1 MYEKKL
7 KVIAE
12 EALMTFAEIADNAK
26 QQLTS
31 VVSCSTDSFA
41 TGNTLTGGRAY
52 QNLNNIGQK
61 NREGWEALQREP
73 AIARLLLEN
82 EEGQRRV
89 VYIARKSSLSLP
101 SGTQFASYGS
111 PIGRL
116 AELPVGDEA
125 SVTLQGRQQVFFLI
139 EKTNLRPEI
148 SDGGWDSI
156 HSQYRNVDGDVFSI
170 DSLRALLCTA
180 DFDAGDEL
188 DRLLEQSAIGNG
200 VHAGIRHQ
208 IRTAMGLRDQ
218 PILDHFQGEIFRLP
232 LDSQLIILGPP
243 GTGKTT
249 TLIKRLG
256 QKLDIENLD
265 ENERRLINITNKNI
279 AHENSWLMFTPSELL
294 RHYLKEAFSRE
305 QIPASDARIKT
316 WIVYRNDIARNT
328 LGILRTPNGGKFI
341 LKSQMDNLSEAVVFD
356 PRVWYQSFSD
366 FHDQRLRKQ
375 LKEGAII
382 IGQSTF
388 DSDLLIIQGLL
399 RMVDD
404 LADRE
409 LINVYRDLAGQENE
423 IKRLL
428 DESKEVT
435 DQLLK
440 KERNQIFNRDKT
452 IFDRLSKFLVQLQQD
467 DTTDDEPDE
476 EAEFDDD
483 DTETTVAQSS
493 GGIPSAVAI
502 KAYLGALRSLARS
515 IYRKR
520 SLPKNSR
527 SAKVVGWLGDALPTG
542 EVLLEIGQRISY
554 QNGLRRFVNASKRY
568 VAEVPN
574 SYRLFRKSLSDVT
587 DFYVEVSANPL
598 HLSCTELDAVV
609 LLMLRNSRDLLSQSF
624 VTKELEAARYES
636 LRSVASLFRNQ
647 IMVDEATDFSML
659 QLACMESLTTLKGCS
674 FFACG
679 DFNQR
684 ITDTGIRN
692 TEQIAWVSPR
702 ISAKK
707 INLVYRQS
715 RILNTFAGDLLKLLD
730 GDLNTLGELPT
741 ESTHEGVKPV
751 LLENAGEEEVA
762 QWIAKRIHEVE
773 RAVGKMPT
781 VAVLVN
787 SEADVKPMANS
798 LTACLEVVSLK
809 AVACEEGK
817 ALGED
822 GDVRVFDIEHIKGL
836 EFEAVFFVGVDQL
849 AEQKPK
855 LFDRYLYV
863 GTTRAAT
870 YLGVVCYQTLP
881 AKIQSLDSHFQSSW

>member
-1 MYEKKL
+1 MHETEL

-12 EALMTFAEIADNAK
+12 EALLTFAEIADSAK
-26 QQLTS
+26 QKLIS
-31 VVSCSTDSFA
+31 VTNCSTDSFA

-52 QNLNNIGQK
+52 QNLNNIGQT
-61 NREGWEALQREP
+61 NREGWEVLQREP
-73 AIARLLLEN
+73 AIARLLLED
-82 EEGQRRV
+82 EEGQQRV

-101 SGTQFASYGS
+101 SCTQFASYAS

-125 SVTLQGRQQVFFLI
+125 SVTLQGRQQVFCLI

-148 SDGGWDSI
+148 SDGEWDSI
-156 HSQYRNVDGDVFSI
+156 YSQYRNMDGEVFSI
-170 DSLRALLCTA
+170 DSLRALLFTT
-180 DFDAGDEL
+180 DFDGSDEL
-188 DRLLEQSAIGNG
+188 DRLLEQSAVGSG

-208 IRTAMGLRDQ
+208 IRMAMGLRDQ
-218 PILDHFQGEIFRLP
+218 PILDQFQGEIFRLP

-265 ENERRLINITNKNI
+265 ENERRLISITNKNI
-279 AHENSWLMFTPSELL
+279 PHENSWLMFTPSELL

-305 QIPASDARIKT
+305 QVPASDARIKT

-328 LGILRTPNGGKFI
+328 LGILRTANGGRFI
-341 LKSQMDNLSEAVVFD
+341 LKTDMYNLAAAVVND
-356 PRVWYQSFSD
+356 PRIWYQSFSE
-366 FHDQRLRKQ
+366 FHDQRLKTQ
-375 LKEGAII
+375 LKEGATI
-382 IGQSTF
+382 IGQSAF
-388 DSDLLIIQGLL
+388 DSSLLIIRGLL
-399 RMVDD
+399 RIVDD
-404 LADRE
+404 LADRA
-409 LINVYRDLAGQENE
+409 LIDLYRDLAEQENE
-423 IKRLL
+423 IKSLL
-428 DESKEVT
+428 DESKQVT
-435 DQLLK
+435 DRLLI

-452 IFDRLSKFLVQLQQD
+452 IFERLSKFLVGLQQD
-467 DTTDDEPDE
+467 DTPDDESDD

-493 GGIPSAVAI
+493 GGIASAV

-515 IYRKR
+515 SYRKR

-527 SAKVVGWLGDALPTG
+527 SAKIVGWLGNALPTND
-542 EVLLEIGQRISY
+542 VLLEIGQRISF

-574 SYRLFRKSLSDVT
+574 SYRLFRKSISDVA
-587 DFYVEVSANPL
+587 DFYCEAAPNQP
-598 HLSCTELDAVV
+598 HLSSIELDAVV
-609 LLMLRNSRDLLSQSF
+609 LLMLRNCRDLLSQSF
-624 VTKELEAARYES
+624 VTKELEAPRYES

-659 QLACMESLTTLKGCS
+659 QLACMESLTTLKGRS

-684 ITDTGIRN
+684 ITHTGIRN

-702 ISAKK
+702 ISAKT

-715 RILNTFAGDLLKLLD
+715 RILNAFAGDLLKLLD
-730 GDLNTLGELPT
+730 GDLSALGELPS

-751 LLENAGEEEVA
+751 LLEDASEEDAA
-762 QWIAKRIHEVE
+762 QWITERIKEVE
-773 RAVGKMPT
+773 RSVGKMPT
-781 VAVLVN
+781 IAILVN
-787 SEADVKPMANS
+787 SEADVKPMTNR

-822 GDVRVFDIEHIKGL
+822 GDVRVFDIQHIKGL

-849 AEQKPK
+849 AEQKPE

-881 AKIQSLDSHFQSSW
+881 VKIQPLQSHFNSAWG